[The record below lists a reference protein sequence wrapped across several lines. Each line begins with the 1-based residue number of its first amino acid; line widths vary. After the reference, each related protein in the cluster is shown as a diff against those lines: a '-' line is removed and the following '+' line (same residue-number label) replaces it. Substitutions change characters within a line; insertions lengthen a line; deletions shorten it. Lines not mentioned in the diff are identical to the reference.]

1 GDARNINLFLAT
13 TSNNGKHTNYLQN
26 SFHKLFVK
34 SFIIQKYLSLSMT
47 QIYCTNIIV
56 SLRKY
61 QIILIL
67 CRIGGDGVGTPA
79 ATAHPHN
86 GTGRGIHYKIQASA
100 SIKRS
105 ATSKS
110 MLIGKNRRLAKNR

>member
-1 GDARNINLFLAT
+1 
-13 TSNNGKHTNYLQN
+13 
-26 SFHKLFVK
+26 
-34 SFIIQKYLSLSMT
+34 MT
-47 QIYCTNIIV
+47 QIYCTNIFV

-86 GTGRGIHYKIQASA
+86 GTGRGVYCKIQASA
-100 SIKRS
+100 TINRS
-105 ATSKS
+105 AIYTFIKVNAYRQ
-110 MLIGKNRRLAKNR
+110 KQAARQE